1 MWSAYVWT
9 WVVIWYAHGGMAPSI
24 LWYYTFIE
32 FCAFLLLLEFYFILA
47 ITGNSTVDVIIL
59 TGLFSPTS
67 LSLLWIGF
75 LIYLLYLLFSL
86 TFYFYIYF
94 TDFLEDVDFNP
105 AWIMSEWFT
114 KYSCVF
120 NKRQSGIKNHLL
132 LCCCFR
138 SFLYIVHSVLFSV
151 CASFIV
157 LSFIFYPFIQ
167 ICNALNRM
175 VVAVAWLS
183 KFKWFW

>member
-1 MWSAYVWT
+1 MNVSGYMICT
-9 WVVIWYAHGGMAPSI
+9 WWYGTSI

-59 TGLFSPTS
+59 TGLFSSTS
-67 LSLLWIGF
+67 LSLLLIGF

-157 LSFIFYPFIQ
+157 LSFIFYPFTQ